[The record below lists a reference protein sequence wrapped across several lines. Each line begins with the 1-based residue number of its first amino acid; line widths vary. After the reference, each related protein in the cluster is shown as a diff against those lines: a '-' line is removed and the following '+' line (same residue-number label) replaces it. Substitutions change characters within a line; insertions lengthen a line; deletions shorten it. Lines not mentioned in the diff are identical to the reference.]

1 MMILM
6 EHSDHV
12 KNLSAEI
19 VPALGGH
26 LDIDSDGKITKKEFI
41 RRGLVGSFGAD
52 DASTPENCI
61 VESGSVS
68 LFIDRV

>member
-1 MMILM
+1 MALLL

-26 LDIDSDGKITKKEFI
+26 LDIDGDGKITKKEFI
-41 RRGLVGSFGAD
+41 RRD
-52 DASTPENCI
+52 DRPS
-61 VESGSVS
+61 
-68 LFIDRV
+68 